1 MGVRRVE
8 RGVGECGVGDGGA
21 DEGWAD
27 EGGADGGG
35 AGDRTGCESGPFWL
49 VAPLSLNGRYGSTA
63 GKTTYH
69 SRATAAATSSTE
81 PVSLPGS
88 PKGSLRQIHPY
99 TSGRR

>member
-1 MGVRRVE
+1 M
-8 RGVGECGVGDGGA
+8 GDGGA

-27 EGGADGGG
+27 EGGADDGGP
-35 AGDRTGCESGPFWL
+35 GDRTGCESGPSWL

-69 SRATAAATSSTE
+69 SRATAAATSSME

-99 TSGRR
+99 MSGRR